1 MEESVMEAVDRD
13 ASGPGTRDRIQ
24 QVALELFA
32 EHGYDGTSLR
42 QIAERLGIT
51 KAALYY
57 HFQSKDD
64 IVTSLMTDM
73 FAKVD
78 ALTAWARGEPPTA
91 ETRHEVLR
99 RYADLLTG
107 SHSAMRFSQHPRA
120 GAGAASHPAE
130 GFKQRMVDLSEVLQP
145 PQATVEQRGKAILA
159 VMSLHIGT
167 ALGGGQSPFQLGTE
181 VDPSAGRAAMMKIA
195 MDLVADQPEESDRG

>member
-1 MEESVMEAVDRD
+1 MQTYRSSSKFSDLWRKRD
-13 ASGPGTRDRIQ
+13 GGRRPRRGRRRAPADRIQ

-64 IVTSLMTDM
+64 IVTSLMADM

-78 ALTAWARGEPPTA
+78 ALTAWARGEPPTI

-99 RYADLLTG
+99 RYADLLEG

-145 PQATVEQRGKAILA
+145 PGATVEQRGKAILA
-159 VMSLHIGT
+159 VMSLHVGS
-167 ALGGGQSPFQLGTE
+167 ALAAGHSPFQLGTD
-181 VDPSAGRAAMMKIA
+181 VDPAEGR
-195 MDLVADQPEESDRG
+195 PP

>member
-1 MEESVMEAVDRD
+1 MEPVERDEA
-13 ASGPGTRDRIQ
+13 APGTRERIQ

-64 IVTSLMTDM
+64 IVTSLMADM
-73 FAKVD
+73 FDKID
-78 ALTAWARGEPPTA
+78 ALTAWARGEPPTI

-99 RYADLLTG
+99 RYAALLEG

-120 GAGAASHPAE
+120 GAGADRHPAE
-130 GFKQRMVDLSEVLQP
+130 GFKQRMVDLSDVLQP
-145 PQATVEQRGKAILA
+145 PGATVEQRGKAMLA
-159 VMSLHIGT
+159 VMSLHVG
-167 ALGGGQSPFQLGTE
+167 AAMAASHSPFQIGAD
-181 VDPSAGRAAMMKIA
+181 VDPAEGRAAMMKIA
-195 MDLVADQPEESDRG
+195 MELVADPREEPDRG

>member
-1 MEESVMEAVDRD
+1 MEPVDRD
-13 ASGPGTRDRIQ
+13 AAGPEPEPGTRDRIQ

-64 IVTSLMTDM
+64 IVTSLMADM

-78 ALTAWARGEPPTA
+78 ALTDWARDEPPTL

-99 RYADLLTG
+99 RYADLLKN

-120 GAGAASHPAE
+120 GEAADRHPAE
-130 GFKQRMVDLSEVLQP
+130 GFKQRMVALSNLLQP
-145 PQATVEQRGKAILA
+145 PGATVEQRGKAILA
-159 VMSLHIGT
+159 VMTLHVGS
-167 ALGGGQSPFQLGTE
+167 AMGGSHSPFQLGAD
-181 VDPSAGRAAMMKIA
+181 VDPDEGRAAMMNIA
-195 MDLVADQPEESDRG
+195 MELVADPREEPDHG

>member
-1 MEESVMEAVDRD
+1 MESVDRD
-13 ASGPGTRDRIQ
+13 AAGPGTRDRIQ

-64 IVTSLMTDM
+64 IVTSLMADM

-78 ALTAWARGEPPTA
+78 ELTAWARGEPPTL
-91 ETRHEVLR
+91 ETRLEVLR
-99 RYADLLTG
+99 RYADLLKG
-107 SHSAMRFSQHPRA
+107 MHSAMRFSQHPRA
-120 GAGAASHPAE
+120 GAGSERHPAE
-130 GFKQRMVDLSEVLQP
+130 GFKQRMVDLSNVLQP
-145 PQATVEQRGKAILA
+145 PDATVEQRGKAILA
-159 VMSLHIGT
+159 VMTLHVGS
-167 ALGGGQSPFQLGTE
+167 ALGGAHSPFQLGPD
-181 VDPSAGRAAMMKIA
+181 VDPVEGRTAMMKIA
-195 MDLVADQPEESDRG
+195 MELVADQREEPDRG